1 MFMITNVQREVS
13 KAMMA
18 LAPNMDSKK
27 IYGADLP

>member
-1 MFMITNVQREVS
+1 MTIDVQRETT

-27 IYGADLP
+27 IYGDDLP